1 MKLYK
6 ILPCSIQKNM
16 KLYLSKLLWSNMN
29 NIWVT
34 GFILSGGSYLRN
46 EALLNYFS
54 GISTISEFEEKLK
67 SANGQFSVVIKRESE
82 IWAASDRLRNWPL
95 FYSHIDREFIVS
107 DNCYKLAEMQV
118 EKQFDSNAVNCFLA
132 SGYVINNLT
141 LLKNIYQVEAG
152 SYVILGNEATSNY
165 YHDIRSEQVV
175 ITDLK
180 TGSKKLSDLLSITF
194 KDHLNAL
201 IDKFIAIPL
210 SGGFDSRLVA
220 AMVARYHPENVL
232 CYTYGRKDNPEIAL
246 AKEVAGRL
254 GLKWINI
261 IYDSELI
268 RDFMHDG
275 FFEDYYPWVSNLTGM
290 FFLQEYFS
298 VRLLKVNNMIPVDSV
313 FISGYSGDFIAG
325 SYLTPAMKKNMDEK
339 ELSELIFREYF
350 RLISLEK
357 DERSAVCD
365 LIRERIPSGSSDAW
379 KVIESWDMKERHAKF
394 IVNSAKVFSFFGYDY
409 IFPLWDNQLVDYM
422 LNLPYSLRM
431 DRKLYEHTLRDHFF
445 RENNLNLAHETNPA
459 PIRKSYQRFKEATKP
474 FLPSA
479 IRNLFTDPYNPILY
493 DEITKIL
500 LGEIDP
506 LRVVAPRQ
514 PNYYNSYITQWYLI
528 KTAERLKIKM
538 IQ

>member
-1 MKLYK
+1 
-6 ILPCSIQKNM
+6 M
-16 KLYLSKLLWSNMN
+16 KLYLSKLSWFNRN
-29 NIWVT
+29 DIWVT
-34 GFILSGGSYLRN
+34 GFILSGGRYLRN
-46 EALLNYFS
+46 EALLSYFS

-152 SYVILGNEATSNY
+152 SLVILGAEAKSCF
-165 YHDIRSEQVV
+165 YHKPSSGKIINKDM
-175 ITDLK
+175 K
-180 TGSKKLSDLLSITF
+180 TGAEELEEMLHDVFKKYF
-194 KDHLNAL
+194 NAL
-201 IDKFIAIPL
+201 KDRFIAIPL
-210 SGGFDSRLVA
+210 SGGYDSRFVA
-220 AMVARYHPENVL
+220 GMASMYHPENIL
-232 CYTYGRKDNPEIAL
+232 CYTYGRKDNPETAL

-290 FFLQEYFS
+290 FFMQEYFS
-298 VRLLKVNNMIPVDSV
+298 VRLLKFNNLIPVDSV

-325 SYLTPAMKKNMDEK
+325 SYLTPIMKKNMDEK

-357 DERSAVCD
+357 DKRSAVCD
-365 LIRERIPSGSSDAW
+365 LIRESIPSGSSDAW

-394 IVNSAKVFSFFGYDY
+394 IINSAKVFSFFGYDY

-445 RENNLNLAHETNPA
+445 RENNLNLDHETNPA
-459 PIRKSYQRFKEATKP
+459 PIRKSYQRFKEAIKP

-500 LGEIDP
+500 LEEIDP